1 MLATATYFNTTGFF
15 FPQVFLVMEICTK
28 SGMVTC
34 DIETDFVSNTEET
47 QMNTTLSKKA
57 LLFFA
62 SLTLLFL
69 LGPHG
74 DSRVSAIDRNTYR
87 NLKTFSEVLDMVEKN
102 YVEPVENSKLIQGA
116 INGMIK
122 SLDPHSSFMTPEM
135 YKDLEVETRGSFG
148 GLGIEITILKEVLTV
163 VSPIEDT
170 PAYIAGIKAGDQIIR
185 IDGKTTKDITITEA
199 VKRLRGPRDTKV
211 TITIM
216 REGLAKPKD
225 YVITRSII
233 KIRSV
238 KTRVYDD
245 QIGYIRI
252 ASFQERTVDDVKKA
266 LQEIDTKARPLKGLV
281 LDMRNNPG
289 GLLNQSVE
297 VSDLFLKSGIIVS
310 TRGRSKEMESK
321 AMARNDGSE
330 PTCPI
335 VILVNEGTA
344 SAAEIVSGAL
354 QDNGRALILGAQTF
368 GKGSVQTV
376 IPLEGG
382 SALKLTTAKY
392 YTPNGRSIQAEGITP
407 DIVVKL
413 IRPAEEKEAAKE
425 LPEDHLIRERDL
437 KGHIKSPKE
446 IEAKPLESNKDK
458 PEETLARDNQL
469 KNAIDILKSWDI
481 LKRNLKG

>member
-1 MLATATYFNTTGFF
+1 
-15 FPQVFLVMEICTK
+15 
-28 SGMVTC
+28 
-34 DIETDFVSNTEET
+34 
-47 QMNTTLSKKA
+47 MNTILSKRA
-57 LLFFA
+57 LLLFA
-62 SLTLLFL
+62 FLTALFL
-69 LGPHG
+69 LGSYG
-74 DSRVSAIDRNTYR
+74 DSRVSAIDRNIYK

-102 YVEPVENSKLIQGA
+102 YVEPVDNDKLIQGA

-122 SLDPHSSFMTPEM
+122 SLDPHSSFMTSDM
-135 YKDLEVETRGSFG
+135 YKELEVETRGSFG
-148 GLGIEITILKEVLTV
+148 GLGIEITILKDVLTV

-185 IDGKTTKDITITEA
+185 IDGKTTKDITIMEA
-199 VKRLRGPRDTKV
+199 VKKLRGPRDTKV

-216 REGLAKPKD
+216 REGLTKPKD

-238 KTRVYDD
+238 KTRVYDG

-252 ASFQERTVDDVKKA
+252 ASFQERTVNDVKKA
-266 LQEIDTKARPLKGLV
+266 LREIETKVRPLKGLV
-281 LDMRNNPG
+281 IDMRNNPG

-297 VSDLFLKSGIIVS
+297 VSDLFLKSGVIVS
-310 TRGRSKEMESK
+310 TRGRSKGMESK
-321 AMARNDGSE
+321 SVAKDDGDE

-335 VILVNEGTA
+335 VVLVNEGTA
-344 SAAEIVSGAL
+344 SASEIVSGAL
-354 QDNGRALILGAQTF
+354 QDNGRAVILGAQTF

-382 SALKLTTAKY
+382 AALKLTTARY

-407 DIVVKL
+407 DIAVKP
-413 IRPAEEKEAAKE
+413 IRPVEEKNAA
-425 LPEDHLIRERDL
+425 EDHLLRERDL

-446 IEAKPLESNKDK
+446 MDAKPEESNKDK
-458 PEETLARDNQL
+458 VEESLARDNQL

-481 LKRNLKG
+481 LKRNMKG